1 MLWFSACK
9 ALSTNS
15 TNTSLKMFKRSNQ
28 NINFAIVLRMQGWLL
43 LIEAAFMLMPLA
55 VSLWF
60 EEPTAVR
67 SFIYS
72 AAITA
77 GAGALMAF
85 GIRPRSTS
93 MHKRE
98 GLMLTAIIWVFF
110 SVFGMLPYLFT
121 DTFNNIT
128 DAFFETM
135 AGFTTTGS
143 SVIRY
148 VEEIPRGVLF
158 WRAMT
163 QWIGGMGII
172 LFTLAVIPMLNQKG
186 GIALFNAE
194 VTGITHERLRPRVS
208 QTAKDLW
215 LIYIGLT
222 AALAVLLL
230 IGPMDWFDAVCHA
243 MTTTSTG
250 GYSTKNIGLD
260 YWHSSY
266 VFIVVIIFMFIGGIS
281 FSLIAAGFRANFKRI
296 RSNNTLRWYCMTAFI
311 TTVIIVVYMAYKGFL
326 DNNFDRFVYGAF
338 DTISAITSTGFSTF
352 DYEDS
357 GEFVTVILMV
367 MMFFGGMAG
376 STSGGAKM
384 DRLIVTLKHTA
395 NEFYR
400 VLHTNSVR
408 AVHIDGKP
416 IPNHVVSKVNTF
428 FTVYIVII
436 MVVALYLT
444 FFGVPV
450 FDAMYTSMS
459 AISNVGIG
467 HGVTGVNGS
476 WVSLHAGAKWVLA
489 FEMMIGRLELFTVLV
504 IFTRSFWKKD

>member
-1 MLWFSACK
+1 MPK
-9 ALSTNS
+9 HI
-15 TNTSLKMFKRSNQ
+15 NQ
-28 NINFAIVLRMQGWLL
+28 NINFAIVLRMQGFLL
-43 LIEAAFMLMPLA
+43 LIEAAFMLFPLA
-55 VSLWF
+55 ISWAYD
-60 EEPTAVR
+60 EPTALR
-67 SFIYS
+67 SFLYS
-72 AAITA
+72 TAITA
-77 GAGALMAF
+77 GVGAAMSF
-85 GIRPRSTS
+85 GIKPRSTS

-110 SVFGMLPYLFT
+110 SLFGMLPYLFS
-121 DTFNNIT
+121 DTFNNVT

-215 LIYIGLT
+215 IIYIGLT
-222 AALAVLLL
+222 VVLTVLLYV
-230 IGPMDWFDAVCHA
+230 GPMDMFDAICHA

-260 YWHSSY
+260 YWESSY
-266 VFIVVIIFMFIGGIS
+266 VFIVVIIFMFIGGVS
-281 FSLIAAGFRANFKRI
+281 FSLIAAVGRGNFKRI
-296 RSNNTLRWYCMTAFI
+296 TKNNTLRWYCMTTLI
-311 TTVIIVVYMAYKGFL
+311 TTVGIMAYMGYMGFL
-326 DNNFDRFVYGAF
+326 DTHSDRFIYSAF
-338 DTISAITSTGFSTF
+338 DTLSAITSTGFSTF
-352 DYEDS
+352 DYENS
-357 GEFVTVILMV
+357 GEFVTVVLMV

-384 DRLIVTLKHTA
+384 DRLIVLLKNTA

-416 IPNHVVSKVNTF
+416 VPNHVVNKVNTF
-428 FTVYIVII
+428 FAVYILII

-467 HGVTGVNGS
+467 YGMTGPSSS
-476 WVSLHAGAKWVLA
+476 WVVLHPAAKWVLA
-489 FEMMIGRLELFTVLV
+489 FEMMVGRLELFTVLV

>member
-1 MLWFSACK
+1 MPR
-9 ALSTNS
+9 LS
-15 TNTSLKMFKRSNQ
+15 KQ
-28 NINFAIVLRMQGWLL
+28 DINFAIVLRMQGWLL
-43 LIEAAFMLMPLA
+43 LIEAAFMLVPLA
-55 VSLWF
+55 VSWGYHETTSLQ
-60 EEPTAVR
+60 A
-67 SFIYS
+67 FIYS
-72 AAITA
+72 TAITA
-77 GAGALMAF
+77 AVGALMAF
-85 GIRPRSTS
+85 GIKPHSTS

-98 GLMLTAIIWVFF
+98 GLMLTAIVWVFF
-110 SVFGMLPYLFT
+110 SLFGMLPYLFSE
-121 DTFNNIT
+121 TFNNVT

-148 VEEIPRGVLF
+148 VEEIPHGVLF

-186 GIALFNAE
+186 GIALFNSE
-194 VTGITHERLRPRVS
+194 VTGITHERLRPRIS

-222 AALAVLLL
+222 ALLSFL
-230 IGPMDWFDAVCHA
+230 LFMGPMDWFDAVCHA

-250 GYSTKNIGLD
+250 GYSTKNIGID
-260 YWHSSY
+260 YWQSSY
-266 VFIVVIIFMFIGGIS
+266 VFIVIIIFMFICGIS
-281 FSLIAAGFRANFKRI
+281 FSIIAAAMRGNFKRI
-296 RSNNTLRWYCMTAFI
+296 RNNNTLRWYCMTTLI
-311 TTVIIVVYMAYKGFL
+311 TTVVIVAYMAYRSFL
-326 DNNFDRFVYGAF
+326 DNNFDRFVYSAF

-357 GEFVTVILMV
+357 GEFITVILMV

-376 STSGGAKM
+376 STSGGAKL
-384 DRLIVTLKHTA
+384 DRLIVLLKNTS

-416 IPNHVVSKVNTF
+416 VPNHLVSKVNTF
-428 FTVYIVII
+428 FTVYIGII

-444 FFGVPV
+444 FFDVRV

-467 HGVTGVNGS
+467 IFNGPYPDGTI
-476 WVSLHAGAKWVLA
+476 L
-489 FEMMIGRLELFTVLV
+489 
-504 IFTRSFWKKD
+504 

>member
-1 MLWFSACK
+1 MH
-9 ALSTNS
+9 
-15 TNTSLKMFKRSNQ
+15 KRANQ
-28 NINFAIVLRMQGWLL
+28 HINFAIVLRMQGWLL
-43 LIEAAFMLMPLA
+43 LIEAAFMLLPLA
-55 VSLWF
+55 IAWYF
-60 EEPTAVR
+60 DEESALR
-67 SFIYS
+67 AFIYS
-72 AAITA
+72 TLITA
-77 GAGALMAF
+77 AAGVAMAF
-85 GIRPRSTS
+85 GIKPHSKS

-98 GLMLTAIIWVFF
+98 GLMLTAIVWVFF
-110 SVFGMLPYLFT
+110 SLFGMLPYLFSE
-121 DTFNNIT
+121 TFNNVT

-186 GIALFNAE
+186 GIALFNSE

-222 AALAVLLL
+222 GLLTIL
-230 IGPMDWFDAVCHA
+230 LVAGPMDWFDAVCHA

-266 VFIVVIIFMFIGGIS
+266 VFIVVLIFMFIGGVS
-281 FSLIAAGFRANFKRI
+281 FSIISAAMHGNFKRI
-296 RSNNTLRWYCMTAFI
+296 RHNNTLHWYCITTLI
-311 TTVIIVVYMAYKGFL
+311 TTVGIFLYMIYMSFL
-326 DNNFDRFVYGAF
+326 ENHGDRFIYSAF
-338 DTISAITSTGFSTF
+338 DTLSAITSTGFSTF
-352 DYEDS
+352 DYENS
-357 GEFVTVILMV
+357 GEFVTVVLMV

-376 STSGGAKM
+376 STSGGAKL
-384 DRLIVTLKHTA
+384 DRLIVLLKNTA

-416 IPNHVVSKVNTF
+416 VPNHVVSKVNTF
-428 FTVYIVII
+428 FAVYIGII
-436 MVVALYLT
+436 MIVALYLT
-444 FFGVPV
+444 FYGIPV

-467 HGVTGVNGS
+467 HGVTGSNGS
-476 WVSLHAGAKWVLA
+476 WVSLHPGAKWVLA

>member
-1 MLWFSACK
+1 MPK
-9 ALSTNS
+9 QI
-15 TNTSLKMFKRSNQ
+15 NQ

-43 LIEAAFMLMPLA
+43 LIEAAFMLFPLA
-55 VSLWF
+55 ISWYYDEETALWAF
-60 EEPTAVR
+60 L
-67 SFIYS
+67 YS

-77 GAGALMAF
+77 GAGSAMAF
-85 GIRPRSTS
+85 GIKPRSSS

-110 SVFGMLPYLFT
+110 SLFGMLPYLFS
-121 DTFNNIT
+121 DTFNNVT

-215 LIYIGLT
+215 IIYIGLT
-222 AALAVLLL
+222 ALLTALLYA
-230 IGPMDWFDAVCHA
+230 GPMDCFDAICHA

-260 YWHSSY
+260 YWQSSY

-281 FSLIAAGFRANFKRI
+281 FSLIAAVGRGNFKRLTK
-296 RSNNTLRWYCMTAFI
+296 NNTLRWYCMTTLI
-311 TTVIIVVYMAYKGFL
+311 TTIAIMAYMGYKGFL
-326 DNNFDRFVYGAF
+326 DTHGDRLIYSAF
-338 DTISAITSTGFSTF
+338 DTLSAITSTGFSTF

-357 GEFVTVILMV
+357 GEFVTVVLMV

-384 DRLIVTLKHTA
+384 DRLIVLLKNTA

-408 AVHIDGKP
+408 AVHVDGKP
-416 IPNHVVSKVNTF
+416 VPSHVVNKVNTF
-428 FTVYIVII
+428 FTVYILII

-467 HGVTGVNGS
+467 YGITGPSSS
-476 WVSLHAGAKWVLA
+476 WVVLHPAAKWVLA
-489 FEMMIGRLELFTVLV
+489 MEMMVGRLELFTVLV

>member
-1 MLWFSACK
+1 MV
-9 ALSTNS
+9 
-15 TNTSLKMFKRSNQ
+15 KRSNQ
-28 NINFAIVLRMQGWLL
+28 HINFAIVLRMQGWLL
-43 LIEAAFMLMPLA
+43 LIEAAFMVLPLA
-55 VSLWF
+55 ISWF
-60 EEPTAVR
+60 CQETTAFRAFV
-67 SFIYS
+67 YS
-72 AAITA
+72 TLITA
-77 GAGALMAF
+77 GAGAIMAF
-85 GIRPRSTS
+85 GIRPRTTS

-110 SVFGMLPYLFT
+110 SLFGMLPYLFSE
-121 DTFNNIT
+121 TFNNVT

-222 AALAVLLL
+222 FLLTLLL
-230 IGPMDWFDAVCHA
+230 VAGPMDWFDAVCHA

-281 FSLIAAGFRANFKRI
+281 FSIIAATFRGDFKRI
-296 RSNNTLRWYCMTAFI
+296 RKNNILRWYCLTAII
-311 TTVIIVVYMAYKGFL
+311 TTVIVVVYMAYKSFL
-326 DNNFDRFVYGAF
+326 DNNFDRLVYGAF

-352 DYEDS
+352 DYENS
-357 GEFVTVILMV
+357 GQFVTVILMV

-384 DRLIVTLKHTA
+384 DRLIVLLKNTS
-395 NEFYR
+395 NELYR
-400 VLHTNSVR
+400 LLHTNSVR

-416 IPNHVVSKVNTF
+416 VPNHLVSKVNTF
-428 FTVYIVII
+428 FAVYIGII
-436 MVVALYLT
+436 MIVALYLT
-444 FFGVPV
+444 FFGLPV

-467 HGVTGVNGS
+467 YGVTGPNGS
-476 WVSLHAGAKWVLA
+476 WVVLHPGAKWVLA
-489 FEMMIGRLELFTVLV
+489 FEMMVGRLELFTVLV
-504 IFTRSFWKKD
+504 VFTRSFWKKD

>member
-1 MLWFSACK
+1 MPRL
-9 ALSTNS
+9 
-15 TNTSLKMFKRSNQ
+15 RNQ

-43 LIEAAFMLMPLA
+43 LIEAAFMLLPLI
-55 VSLWF
+55 VSWWF
-60 EEPTAVR
+60 DEPTALR
-67 SFIYS
+67 AFIYS
-72 AAITA
+72 SLITA
-77 GAGALMAF
+77 GAGAGMAF
-85 GIRPRSTS
+85 GIRPHSTS

-110 SVFGMLPYLFT
+110 SLFGMLPYLFS
-121 DTFNNIT
+121 DTFDNVT

-215 LIYIGLT
+215 IIYIGLT
-222 AALAVLLL
+222 ALLTVLLYA
-230 IGPMDWFDAVCHA
+230 GPMDWFDAMCHA

-260 YWHSSY
+260 YWQSSY

-281 FSLIAAGFRANFKRI
+281 FSLIAAVGRGNFRRLTK
-296 RSNNTLRWYCMTAFI
+296 NNTLRWYCMTTLI
-311 TTVIIVVYMAYKGFL
+311 TTVSIMAYMAYKGFL
-326 DNNFDRFVYGAF
+326 DTQGERLIYSAF
-338 DTISAITSTGFSTF
+338 DTLSAITSTGFSTF

-357 GEFVTVILMV
+357 GEFVTVVLMV
-367 MMFFGGMAG
+367 MMFFGGM
-376 STSGGAKM
+376 
-384 DRLIVTLKHTA
+384 
-395 NEFYR
+395 
-400 VLHTNSVR
+400 VR
-408 AVHIDGKP
+408 AVHVDGKP
-416 IPNHVVSKVNTF
+416 VPNHVVNKVNTF
-428 FTVYIVII
+428 FTVYILII

-444 FFGVPV
+444 FFGLPV

-467 HGVTGVNGS
+467 HGVTGTGGS

-489 FEMMIGRLELFTVLV
+489 FEMMVGRLELFTVLV

>member
-1 MLWFSACK
+1 MH
-9 ALSTNS
+9 
-15 TNTSLKMFKRSNQ
+15 KRSNQ
-28 NINFAIVLRMQGWLL
+28 HINFAIVLRMQGWLL
-43 LIEAAFMLMPLA
+43 LIEAAFMLLPLA
-55 VSLWF
+55 VAWYYGEQSALR
-60 EEPTAVR
+60 A
-67 SFIYS
+67 FIYS
-72 AAITA
+72 TLITA
-77 GAGALMAF
+77 VAGVVMAF
-85 GIRPRSTS
+85 GIKPRSKS
-93 MHKRE
+93 MNKRE
-98 GLMLTAIIWVFF
+98 GLMLTAIVWVFF
-110 SVFGMLPYLFT
+110 SVFGMLPYLFSET
-121 DTFNNIT
+121 LNNVT

-148 VEEIPRGVLF
+148 VEEIPHGVLF

-186 GIALFNAE
+186 GIALFNSE

-215 LIYIGLT
+215 LIYIALTGLLT
-222 AALAVLLL
+222 VLLC
-230 IGPMDWFDAVCHA
+230 IGPMDWFDAICHA

-266 VFIVVIIFMFIGGIS
+266 VFIVVLIFMFIGGIS
-281 FSLIAAGFRANFKRI
+281 FSIIAAVLHGNFSRI
-296 RSNNTLRWYCMTAFI
+296 RHNNTLRWYCMTTLI
-311 TTVIIVVYMAYKGFL
+311 TTVGIFLYMIYMGFL
-326 DNNFDRFVYGAF
+326 DTHGDRFIYSAF
-338 DTISAITSTGFSTF
+338 DTLSAITSTGFSTF
-352 DYEDS
+352 DYENS
-357 GEFVTVILMV
+357 GEFVTVVLMV

-384 DRLIVTLKHTA
+384 DRFIVLLKNTA

-416 IPNHVVSKVNTF
+416 VPNHVVSKVNTF
-428 FTVYIVII
+428 FTVYIGII

-444 FFGVPV
+444 FYGIPV

-467 HGVTGVNGS
+467 HGVTGSNGS
-476 WVSLHAGAKWVLA
+476 WVSLHPGAKWVLA
-489 FEMMIGRLELFTVLV
+489 FEMMVGRLELFTVLV

>member
-1 MLWFSACK
+1 M
-9 ALSTNS
+9 
-15 TNTSLKMFKRSNQ
+15 
-28 NINFAIVLRMQGWLL
+28 RMQGWLL
-43 LIEAAFMLMPLA
+43 LIEAAFMLFPL
-55 VSLWF
+55 VISWIYEEQTSLM
-60 EEPTAVR
+60 A
-67 SFIYS
+67 FIYS
-72 AAITA
+72 TAITA
-77 GAGALMAF
+77 GAGAAMAF
-85 GIRPRSTS
+85 GIKPRNTS

-110 SVFGMLPYLFT
+110 SLFGMLPYLFS
-121 DTFNNIT
+121 DTFNNVT

-222 AALAVLLL
+222 AILTILLYV
-230 IGPMDWFDAVCHA
+230 GPMDWFDAICHA

-250 GYSTKNIGLD
+250 GYSTKNVGLD
-260 YWHSSY
+260 YWNSSY
-266 VFIVVIIFMFIGGIS
+266 VFLVVIIFMFIGGIS
-281 FSLIAAGFRANFKRI
+281 FSLIVAVGRGNFKRLMN
-296 RSNNTLRWYCMTAFI
+296 NNTLRWYCMTTLI
-311 TTVIIVVYMAYKGFL
+311 TTIAIMGYMTYKGFL
-326 DNNFDRFVYGAF
+326 DTHGDRFIYSAF
-338 DTISAITSTGFSTF
+338 DTLSAITSTGFSTF

-357 GEFVTVILMV
+357 GEFVTVVLMV

-384 DRLIVTLKHTA
+384 DRLIVLLKNTA

-408 AVHIDGKP
+408 AVHVDGKP
-416 IPNHVVSKVNTF
+416 VPNHVVNKVNTF
-428 FTVYIVII
+428 FTIYILII
-436 MVVALYLT
+436 MIVALYLT

-467 HGVTGVNGS
+467 HGVTGPSSS
-476 WVSLHAGAKWVLA
+476 WVVLHPGAKWVLA
-489 FEMMIGRLELFTVLV
+489 FEMMVGRLELFTVLV

>member
-1 MLWFSACK
+1 MH
-9 ALSTNS
+9 
-15 TNTSLKMFKRSNQ
+15 KRSNQ
-28 NINFAIVLRMQGWLL
+28 HINFAIVLRMQGWLL
-43 LIEAAFMLMPLA
+43 LIEAAFMLLPLA
-55 VSLWF
+55 VAWYYGEQSALR
-60 EEPTAVR
+60 A
-67 SFIYS
+67 FIYS
-72 AAITA
+72 TLITA
-77 GAGALMAF
+77 VAGVVMAF
-85 GIRPRSTS
+85 GIKPRSKS
-93 MHKRE
+93 MNKRE
-98 GLMLTAIIWVFF
+98 GLMLTAIVWVFF
-110 SVFGMLPYLFT
+110 SLFGMLPYLFSET
-121 DTFNNIT
+121 LNNVT

-148 VEEIPRGVLF
+148 VEEIPHGVLF

-186 GIALFNAE
+186 GIALFNSE

-215 LIYIGLT
+215 LIYIALTGLLT
-222 AALAVLLL
+222 VLLC
-230 IGPMDWFDAVCHA
+230 IGPMDWFDAICHA

-266 VFIVVIIFMFIGGIS
+266 VFIVVLIFMFIGGIS
-281 FSLIAAGFRANFKRI
+281 FSIIATVLHGNFSRI
-296 RSNNTLRWYCMTAFI
+296 RHNNTLRWYCMTTLI
-311 TTVIIVVYMAYKGFL
+311 TTVGIFLYMIYMGFL
-326 DNNFDRFVYGAF
+326 DTHGDRFIYSAF
-338 DTISAITSTGFSTF
+338 DTLSAITSTGFSTF
-352 DYEDS
+352 DYENS
-357 GEFVTVILMV
+357 GEFVTVVLMV

-384 DRLIVTLKHTA
+384 DRFIVLLKNTA

-416 IPNHVVSKVNTF
+416 VPNHVVSKVNTF
-428 FTVYIVII
+428 FTVYIGII

-444 FFGVPV
+444 FYGIPV

-467 HGVTGVNGS
+467 HGVTGSNGS
-476 WVSLHAGAKWVLA
+476 WVSLHPGAKWVLA

>member
-1 MLWFSACK
+1 MP
-9 ALSTNS
+9 
-15 TNTSLKMFKRSNQ
+15 KRANQ
-28 NINFAIVLRMQGWLL
+28 HINFAIVMRMQGWLL
-43 LIEAAFMLMPLA
+43 LIEAAFMLLPLA
-55 VSLWF
+55 ISWYFQEASALR
-60 EEPTAVR
+60 A
-67 SFIYS
+67 FIFS
-72 AAITA
+72 TAITA
-77 GAGALMAF
+77 GVGALMAF
-85 GIRPRSTS
+85 GIRPKSTS

-110 SVFGMLPYLFT
+110 SLFGMLPYLFS
-121 DTFNNIT
+121 DTFNNVT

-158 WRAMT
+158 WRSMT

-215 LIYIGLT
+215 FIYIGLT
-222 AALAVLLL
+222 LLL
-230 IGPMDWFDAVCHA
+230 TLLLVAGPMDWFDAVCHA

-250 GYSTKNIGLD
+250 GYSTKNTGLD
-260 YWHSSY
+260 YWQSSY
-266 VFIVVIIFMFIGGIS
+266 VFIVVILFMFIGGIS
-281 FSLIAAGFRANFKRI
+281 FSIIAATFRGDFKRI
-296 RSNNTLRWYCMTAFI
+296 AKNNTLRWYCMTALI
-311 TTVIIVVYMAYKGFL
+311 TTVVIVAYMAYKSFL
-326 DNNFDRFVYGAF
+326 DNNFDRFVYGSF

-384 DRLIVTLKHTA
+384 DRLIVLLKSTA

-408 AVHIDGKP
+408 AVHVDGKP
-416 IPNHVVSKVNTF
+416 VPNHVVSKVYTF
-428 FTVYIVII
+428 FAVYIGII

-444 FFGVPV
+444 FFDLPV

-467 HGVTGVNGS
+467 YGMTGPNGS
-476 WVSLHAGAKWVLA
+476 WVILHPAAKWVLA
-489 FEMMIGRLELFTVLV
+489 FEMMVGRLELFTVLV
-504 IFTRSFWKKD
+504 FFTRSFWKKD

>member
-1 MLWFSACK
+1 MS
-9 ALSTNS
+9 
-15 TNTSLKMFKRSNQ
+15 KRSRQ

-43 LIEAAFMLMPLA
+43 LIEAAFMLLPLC
-55 VSLWF
+55 VSWF
-60 EEPTAVR
+60 YKEDTALR
-67 SFIYS
+67 AFAYS
-72 AAITA
+72 TAITG
-77 GAGALMAF
+77 GAGAIMAF
-85 GIRPRSTS
+85 GIKPRSKS

-98 GLMLTAIIWVFF
+98 GLMLTAVIWVFF
-110 SVFGMLPYLFT
+110 SVFGMLPYLFS
-121 DTFNNIT
+121 DTFNNVT

-158 WRAMT
+158 WRSMT

-222 AALAVLLL
+222 FLLTLLL
-230 IGPMDWFDAVCHA
+230 VAGPMDWFDAVCHA

-260 YWHSSY
+260 YWDSSY

-281 FSLIAAGFRANFKRI
+281 FSLIAALFRGNFKRWTN
-296 RSNNTLRWYCMTAFI
+296 NNTLRWYCMTALI
-311 TTVIIVVYMAYKGFL
+311 STVLIVIYMAYMSFL
-326 DNNFDRFVYGAF
+326 DNNFDRFIYSAF

-352 DYEDS
+352 SFEGS
-357 GEFVTVILMV
+357 GDFVTIVLMV

-376 STSGGAKM
+376 STSGGAKI
-384 DRLIVTLKHTA
+384 DRFIVLLKSMS

-400 VLHTNSVR
+400 LLHTNSVR
-408 AVHIDGKP
+408 AVHVDGKP
-416 IPNHVVSKVNTF
+416 VPTHLVSKVNTF
-428 FTVYIVII
+428 FAVYIGII
-436 MVVALYLT
+436 MIVALYLT
-444 FFGVPV
+444 FFGMPV

-467 HGVTGVNGS
+467 YGITGPNGS
-476 WVSLHAGAKWVLA
+476 WVVLHPAAKWVLA
-489 FEMMIGRLELFTVLV
+489 MEMMIGRLELFTVMV
-504 IFTRSFWKKD
+504 IFTSWFWKKD

>member
-1 MLWFSACK
+1 MP
-9 ALSTNS
+9 
-15 TNTSLKMFKRSNQ
+15 KRSSQ

-55 VSLWF
+55 ISWWF
-60 EEPTAVR
+60 DESTALR
-67 SFIYS
+67 AFIYS
-72 AAITA
+72 TAITA

-110 SVFGMLPYLFT
+110 SLFGMLPYLFSY
-121 DTFNNIT
+121 TFNNVT

-158 WRAMT
+158 WRALT

-172 LFTLAVIPMLNQKG
+172 LFTLAIIPMLNQKG

-208 QTAKDLW
+208 QTAKYLW

-222 AALAVLLL
+222 AVLSVLLIL
-230 IGPMDWFDAVCHA
+230 GPMDWFDAVCHA

-260 YWHSSY
+260 YWQSSY
-266 VFIVVIIFMFIGGIS
+266 VFIVVIIFMFICGIS
-281 FSLIAAGFRANFKRI
+281 FSLIAAAFRGNFKRWI
-296 RSNNTLRWYCMTAFI
+296 NNNTLRWYCMTALI
-311 TTVIIVVYMAYKGFL
+311 TTVVIVVYMAYMGFL
-326 DNNFDRFVYGAF
+326 DNNFDRCVYGAF

-352 DYEDS
+352 DYENS

-384 DRLIVTLKHTA
+384 DRLIVLLKNTS

-400 VLHTNSVR
+400 LLHTNSVR
-408 AVHIDGKP
+408 AVHVDGKP
-416 IPNHVVSKVNTF
+416 VPTHLVSKVNTF
-428 FTVYIVII
+428 FTVYILII

-444 FFGVPV
+444 FFGIPV

-467 HGVTGVNGS
+467 HGVTGPNSS
-476 WVSLHAGAKWVLA
+476 WAVLHPAAKWVIA

-504 IFTRSFWKKD
+504 VFTRSFWKKD

>member
-1 MLWFSACK
+1 MP
-9 ALSTNS
+9 
-15 TNTSLKMFKRSNQ
+15 KRSRQ
-28 NINFAIVLRMQGWLL
+28 NINFPIVLRMQGWLL
-43 LIEAAFMLMPLA
+43 LIEAAFMLLPLGI
-55 VSLWF
+55 SWWF
-60 EEPTAVR
+60 DEPTSLRA
-67 SFIYS
+67 FIYS
-72 AAITA
+72 TAITA
-77 GAGALMAF
+77 AIGAAMAF
-85 GIRPRSTS
+85 GIKPHSSS

-98 GLMLTAIIWVFF
+98 GLMLTAIVWVFF
-110 SVFGMLPYLFT
+110 SVFGMLPYLFSS
-121 DTFNNIT
+121 TFDNVT
-128 DAFFETM
+128 DA
-135 AGFTTTGS
+135 
-143 SVIRY
+143 Y

-186 GIALFNAE
+186 GIALFNSE

-222 AALAVLLL
+222 ALLTIL
-230 IGPMDWFDAVCHA
+230 LYVGPMDWFDAVCHA

-266 VFIVVIIFMFIGGIS
+266 VFIVVIVFMFIGGVS
-281 FSLIAAGFRANFKRI
+281 FSIIAAAMHGNFKRI
-296 RSNNTLRWYCMTAFI
+296 KNNNTLRWYCMTTLI
-311 TTVIIVVYMAYKGFL
+311 TTVVIVVYMGYMSFL
-326 DNNFDRFVYGAF
+326 DNHMDRFVYGAF
-338 DTISAITSTGFSTF
+338 DTLSAITSTGFSTF
-352 DYEDS
+352 DYENS

-376 STSGGAKM
+376 STSGGAKL
-384 DRLIVTLKHTA
+384 DRLIVQLKSTA
-395 NEFYR
+395 IEFYR

-416 IPNHVVSKVNTF
+416 VPAHVVSKVHSF
-428 FTVYIVII
+428 FAVYIIII

-444 FFGVPV
+444 FYGIPV

-467 HGVTGVNGS
+467 HGVTGSNGS
-476 WVSLHAGAKWVLA
+476 WVALHPGAKWVLA
-489 FEMMIGRLELFTVLV
+489 FEMMVGRLELFTVLV

>member
-1 MLWFSACK
+1 MR
-9 ALSTNS
+9 
-15 TNTSLKMFKRSNQ
+15 KRANQ
-28 NINFAIVLRMQGWLL
+28 NINFAIVLRVQGLLL
-43 LIEAAFMLMPLA
+43 LIEAAFMLLPLG
-55 VSLWF
+55 VSWIYD
-60 EEPTAVR
+60 ETASLR
-67 SFIYS
+67 AFIYS
-72 AAITA
+72 VAITA
-77 GAGALMAF
+77 GAGAIMAF
-85 GIRPRSTS
+85 GIHPHSTS

-98 GLMLTAIIWVFF
+98 GLMLTSIIWVFF
-110 SVFGMLPYLFT
+110 SLFGMLPYLFT
-121 DTFNNIT
+121 NTLDNVT

-143 SVIRY
+143 SVIPY
-148 VEEIPRGVLF
+148 VEEIPHGVLF

-172 LFTLAVIPMLNQKG
+172 LFTLAVLPMLNQKG

-222 AALAVLLL
+222 ALLTIL
-230 IGPMDWFDAVCHA
+230 LYVGPMDWFDAVCHA

-260 YWHSSY
+260 YWQSSY

-281 FSLIAAGFRANFKRI
+281 FSIIAATIRGNFKRI
-296 RSNNTLRWYCMTAFI
+296 ISNNTLRWYCMTTLI
-311 TTVIIVVYMAYKGFL
+311 TTVAIFAYMIYRGFL
-326 DNNFDRFVYGAF
+326 DNNTDRFIYGAF
-338 DTISAITSTGFSTF
+338 DTLSAITSTGFSTF

-384 DRLIVTLKHTA
+384 DRLIVLLKHTA

-416 IPNHVVSKVNTF
+416 VPSHLVSKVNTF
-428 FTVYIVII
+428 FTVYILII

-444 FFGVPV
+444 FYNVPV

-467 HGVTGVNGS
+467 HGITGPSSS
-476 WVSLHAGAKWVLA
+476 WVVLHPGAKWVLA
-489 FEMMIGRLELFTVLV
+489 FEMMVGRLELFTVLV

>member
-1 MLWFSACK
+1 MA
-9 ALSTNS
+9 
-15 TNTSLKMFKRSNQ
+15 KRDNQ
-28 NINFAIVLRMQGWLL
+28 HINFAIVLRMQGWLL
-43 LIEAAFMLMPLA
+43 LIEAAFMLLPMG
-55 VSLWF
+55 VSFLYN
-60 EEPTAVR
+60 ESTA
-67 SFIYS
+67 SMAFIYS
-72 AAITA
+72 TAITA

-85 GIRPRSTS
+85 GIRPHSKS

-98 GLMLTAIIWVFF
+98 GLMLTAIVWVFF
-110 SVFGMLPYLFT
+110 SLFGMLPYLFSY
-121 DTFNNIT
+121 TFNNVT

-186 GIALFNAE
+186 GIALFNSE

-222 AALAVLLL
+222 VLLTL
-230 IGPMDWFDAVCHA
+230 LLLAGPMDWFDAVCHA

-260 YWHSSY
+260 YWQSSY

-281 FSLIAAGFRANFKRI
+281 FSIIAATFRGDFKRI
-296 RSNNTLRWYCMTAFI
+296 RKNNTLRWYCMTALI
-311 TTVIIVVYMAYKGFL
+311 TTVVIVAYMAYKAFL

-384 DRLIVTLKHTA
+384 DRLIVLLKNTA

-408 AVHIDGKP
+408 AVHVDGKP
-416 IPNHVVSKVNTF
+416 VPNHVVSKVNTF
-428 FTVYIVII
+428 FAVYIGII

-444 FFGVPV
+444 FFGLPV

-467 HGVTGVNGS
+467 HGVTGPNGS
-476 WVSLHAGAKWVLA
+476 WVILHPAAKWVLA
-489 FEMMIGRLELFTVLV
+489 FEMMVGRLELFTVLA
-504 IFTRSFWKKD
+504 IFTRTFWKKD

>member
-1 MLWFSACK
+1 MAR
-9 ALSTNS
+9 
-15 TNTSLKMFKRSNQ
+15 LKNQ

-43 LIEAAFMLMPLA
+43 LIEAAFMLLPLA
-55 VSLWF
+55 VAWIYN
-60 EEPTAVR
+60 EPTALR
-67 SFIYS
+67 AFIYS
-72 AAITA
+72 TLITA
-77 GAGALMAF
+77 GAGAAMAF
-85 GIRPRSTS
+85 GIKPHSTS

-110 SVFGMLPYLFT
+110 SVFGMLPYLFS
-121 DTFNNIT
+121 DTFDNIT

-148 VEEIPRGVLF
+148 VEEIPHGVLF

-194 VTGITHERLRPRVS
+194 VTGITHERLRPRIS

-222 AALAVLLL
+222 ALLTVLLFL
-230 IGPMDWFDAVCHA
+230 GPMDWFDAICHA

-260 YWHSSY
+260 YWQSNY
-266 VFIVVIIFMFIGGIS
+266 VFIVVIIFMFMGGIS
-281 FSLIAAGFRANFKRI
+281 FSIIAATIRGNFSRI
-296 RSNNTLRWYCMTAFI
+296 RHNNTLRWYCMTTLI
-311 TTVIIVVYMAYKGFL
+311 TTVAIFLYSAYMGFL
-326 DNNFDRFVYGAF
+326 NTNSDRLVYGAF
-338 DTISAITSTGFSTF
+338 DTLSAITSTGFSTF
-352 DYEDS
+352 DYENS
-357 GEFVTVILMV
+357 GQFVTVILMV

-384 DRLIVTLKHTA
+384 DRLIVLLKHTA

-416 IPNHVVSKVNTF
+416 VPNHLVSKVNTF
-428 FTVYIVII
+428 FTVYIGII
-436 MVVALYLT
+436 LIVGLYLT
-444 FFGVPV
+444 FYGLPV

-467 HGVTGVNGS
+467 YGVTGPSSS
-476 WVSLHAGAKWVLA
+476 WVVLHPGAKWVLA
-489 FEMMIGRLELFTVLV
+489 FEMMVGRLELFTVLV

>member
-1 MLWFSACK
+1 MPRLA
-9 ALSTNS
+9 
-15 TNTSLKMFKRSNQ
+15 NQ
-28 NINFAIVLRMQGWLL
+28 HINFPIVLRMQGWLL
-43 LIEAAFMLMPLA
+43 LIEATFMLLPLA
-55 VSLWF
+55 VSWYFNETSALR
-60 EEPTAVR
+60 A
-67 SFIYS
+67 FIYS
-72 AAITA
+72 TVITA
-77 GAGALMAF
+77 TAGVGMAF
-85 GIRPRSTS
+85 GIKPRSKS
-93 MHKRE
+93 MNKRE
-98 GLMLTAIIWVFF
+98 GLMLTAIVWVFF
-110 SVFGMLPYLFT
+110 SLFGMLPYLFSA
-121 DTFNNIT
+121 TFNNVT

-148 VEEIPRGVLF
+148 VEEIPHGVLF

-186 GIALFNAE
+186 GIALFNSE
-194 VTGITHERLRPRVS
+194 VTGITHERLRPRIS

-222 AALAVLLL
+222 AVLTVLLFA
-230 IGPMDWFDAVCHA
+230 GPMDWFDAVCHA

-260 YWHSSY
+260 YWQSSY
-266 VFIVVIIFMFIGGIS
+266 VFIVVIIFMFIGGVS
-281 FSLIAAGFRANFKRI
+281 FSIIAATIHGNFMRI
-296 RSNNTLRWYCMTAFI
+296 KHNNTLRWYCMTTLI
-311 TTVIIVVYMAYKGFL
+311 TTLGIFIYMIYMGFL
-326 DNNFDRFVYGAF
+326 EEHGDRFIYSAF
-338 DTISAITSTGFSTF
+338 DTLSAITSTGFSTF
-352 DYEDS
+352 DYENS
-357 GEFVTVILMV
+357 GEFVTIVLMV

-376 STSGGAKM
+376 STSGGAKL
-384 DRLIVTLKHTA
+384 DRLIVLLKATA

-408 AVHIDGKP
+408 SVHIDGKP
-416 IPNHVVSKVNTF
+416 VPTHVVNKVFTF
-428 FTVYIVII
+428 FTVYILII

-444 FFGVPV
+444 FFGLPV

-467 HGVTGVNGS
+467 HGVTGANGS
-476 WVSLHAGAKWVLA
+476 WVALHPGAKWVLA

>member
-1 MLWFSACK
+1 M
-9 ALSTNS
+9 
-15 TNTSLKMFKRSNQ
+15 
-28 NINFAIVLRMQGWLL
+28 RMQGWLL
-43 LIEAAFMLMPLA
+43 LIEAAFMLLPLA
-55 VSLWF
+55 LAWF
-60 EEPTAVR
+60 FDEPTALR
-67 SFIYS
+67 AFIYS
-72 AAITA
+72 VLITA
-77 GAGALMAF
+77 AVGTCMAF
-85 GIRPRSTS
+85 GIKPRSKS
-93 MHKRE
+93 MHTRE
-98 GLMLTAIIWVFF
+98 GLMLTAIVWVFF
-110 SVFGMLPYLFT
+110 SIFGMLPYLFS
-121 DTFNNIT
+121 DTLNNVT

-186 GIALFNAE
+186 GIALFNSE

-222 AALAVLLL
+222 VLQTILL
-230 IGPMDWFDAVCHA
+230 CFGPMDWFDAVCHA

-260 YWHSSY
+260 YWDSSY
-266 VFIVVIIFMFIGGIS
+266 VFIVVLIFMFIGGIS
-281 FSLIAAGFRANFKRI
+281 FSIIAATLHGNFKRI
-296 RSNNTLRWYCMTAFI
+296 KHNNTLRWYCMTTLI
-311 TTVIIVVYMAYKGFL
+311 TTIGIFSYMIYMGFL
-326 DNNFDRFVYGAF
+326 DNHGDRFIYSAF
-338 DTISAITSTGFSTF
+338 DTLSAVTSTGFSTF
-352 DYEDS
+352 DYENS
-357 GEFVTVILMV
+357 GDFVTVVLMV

-384 DRLIVTLKHTA
+384 DRLIVLLKNTA

-428 FTVYIVII
+428 FTVYIGII
-436 MVVALYLT
+436 MIVALYLT
-444 FFGVPV
+444 FYGIPV

-467 HGVTGVNGS
+467 HGVTGSNGS
-476 WVSLHAGAKWVLA
+476 WVSLHPGAKWVLA
-489 FEMMIGRLELFTVLV
+489 FEMMVGRLELFTVLV
-504 IFTRSFWKKD
+504 IFTRSFWKRD

>member
-1 MLWFSACK
+1 MH
-9 ALSTNS
+9 
-15 TNTSLKMFKRSNQ
+15 KREKQ
-28 NINFAIVLRMQGWLL
+28 HINFAIVLRMQGWLL
-43 LIEAAFMLMPLA
+43 LIEAAFMLLPLGISCLYNEST
-55 VSLWF
+55 SLW
-60 EEPTAVR
+60 A
-67 SFIYS
+67 FIYS
-72 AAITA
+72 TAITA

-85 GIRPRSTS
+85 GIRPKSKS

-110 SVFGMLPYLFT
+110 SLFGMLPYLFS
-121 DTFNNIT
+121 DTFNNVT

-148 VEEIPRGVLF
+148 VEEIPHGVLF

-222 AALAVLLL
+222 FLLTLLL
-230 IGPMDWFDAVCHA
+230 VAGPMDWFDAICHA

-260 YWHSSY
+260 YWQSSY

-281 FSLIAAGFRANFKRI
+281 FSIIAATFRGDFKRI
-296 RSNNTLRWYCMTAFI
+296 RNNNTLRWYCMTALI
-311 TTVIIVVYMAYKGFL
+311 TTVIIVAYMAYKAFL
-326 DNNFDRFVYGAF
+326 DNNFDRFVYGSF

-384 DRLIVTLKHTA
+384 DRLIVLLKNTT

-416 IPNHVVSKVNTF
+416 VPNHVVSKVNTF
-428 FTVYIVII
+428 FAVYIGII

-444 FFGVPV
+444 FFDIPV

-467 HGVTGVNGS
+467 YGVTGPDSS
-476 WVSLHAGAKWVLA
+476 WVILHPAAKWVLA
-489 FEMMIGRLELFTVLV
+489 FEMMVGRLELFTVLV
-504 IFTRSFWKKD
+504 IFTSSFWRKD

>member
-1 MLWFSACK
+1 MPK
-9 ALSTNS
+9 HI
-15 TNTSLKMFKRSNQ
+15 NQ
-28 NINFAIVLRMQGWLL
+28 NINFPIVLRMQGWLL
-43 LIEAAFMLMPLA
+43 LIEAAFMLFPLA
-55 VSLWF
+55 ISWIFDEQTSLY
-60 EEPTAVR
+60 A
-67 SFIYS
+67 FIYS
-72 AAITA
+72 TAITA
-77 GAGALMAF
+77 GAGAAMAF
-85 GIRPRSTS
+85 GIKPKSTS

-98 GLMLTAIIWVFF
+98 GLMLTGIIWVFF
-110 SVFGMLPYLFT
+110 SLFGMLPYLFSY
-121 DTFNNIT
+121 TFNNVT

-222 AALAVLLL
+222 VLLTIL
-230 IGPMDWFDAVCHA
+230 LFIGPMDWFDAICHA

-260 YWHSSY
+260 YWESSY

-281 FSLIAAGFRANFKRI
+281 FSLIAAVGHGNFKRL
-296 RSNNTLRWYCMTAFI
+296 RNNNTLRWYCMTTLI
-311 TTVIIVVYMAYKGFL
+311 TTVAIMAYMGYKGFL
-326 DNNFDRFVYGAF
+326 DTHGDRLIYSAF
-338 DTISAITSTGFSTF
+338 DTLSAITSTGFSTF
-352 DYEDS
+352 DYENS
-357 GEFVTVILMV
+357 GEFVTVVLMV

-384 DRLIVTLKHTA
+384 DRLIVLLKNTA

-416 IPNHVVSKVNTF
+416 VPNHVVNKVNTF
-428 FTVYIVII
+428 FAVYILII

-450 FDAMYTSMS
+450 FDAMHTSMS

-467 HGVTGVNGS
+467 YGMTGPSSS
-476 WVSLHAGAKWVLA
+476 WVVLHPAAKWVLA
-489 FEMMIGRLELFTVLV
+489 FEMMVGRLELFTVLV

>member
-1 MLWFSACK
+1 MPRVK
-9 ALSTNS
+9 
-15 TNTSLKMFKRSNQ
+15 NQ
-28 NINFAIVLRMQGWLL
+28 NINFAIVMRMQGWLL
-43 LIEAAFMLMPLA
+43 LIEAAFMLLPLA
-55 VSLWF
+55 VSWWF
-60 EEPTAVR
+60 EEHTALW

-72 AAITA
+72 ALITA
-77 GAGALMAF
+77 GAGSLMAF
-85 GIRPRSTS
+85 GIKPRSSS

-110 SVFGMLPYLFT
+110 SLFGMLPYLFSE
-121 DTFNNIT
+121 TFNNVT

-222 AALAVLLL
+222 ILLTVLLYL
-230 IGPMDWFDAVCHA
+230 GPMDWFDAVCHA

-281 FSLIAAGFRANFKRI
+281 FSIIVATMRGNFKRI
-296 RSNNTLRWYCMTAFI
+296 KHNNTLRWYCMTTLI
-311 TTVIIVVYMAYKGFL
+311 TTVAIFAYMVYKGFL
-326 DNNFDRFVYGAF
+326 DNHSDRLIYGAF
-338 DTISAITSTGFSTF
+338 DTLSAITSTGFSTF
-352 DYEDS
+352 DYENS

-384 DRLIVTLKHTA
+384 DRLIVLLRNTA

-408 AVHIDGKP
+408 AVHVDGKP
-416 IPNHVVSKVNTF
+416 VPNHVVNKVNTF
-428 FTVYIVII
+428 FTVYIVLI

-444 FFGVPV
+444 FYGIPV
-450 FDAMYTSMS
+450 FDAIYTSMS

-467 HGVTGVNGS
+467 HGVTGSGGS
-476 WVSLHAGAKWVLA
+476 WVALHPGAKWVLA
-489 FEMMIGRLELFTVLV
+489 FEMMVGRLELFTVLV

>member
-1 MLWFSACK
+1 MH
-9 ALSTNS
+9 
-15 TNTSLKMFKRSNQ
+15 KRSNQ
-28 NINFAIVLRMQGWLL
+28 HINFAIVLRMQGWLL
-43 LIEAAFMLMPLA
+43 LIEAAFMLLPLA
-55 VSLWF
+55 VAWYYGEQSTLR
-60 EEPTAVR
+60 A
-67 SFIYS
+67 FIYS
-72 AAITA
+72 TLITA
-77 GAGALMAF
+77 VAGVVMAF
-85 GIRPRSTS
+85 GIKPRSKS
-93 MHKRE
+93 MNKRE
-98 GLMLTAIIWVFF
+98 GLMLTAIVWVFF
-110 SVFGMLPYLFT
+110 SVFGMLPYLFSET
-121 DTFNNIT
+121 LNNVT

-148 VEEIPRGVLF
+148 VEEIPHGVLF

-186 GIALFNAE
+186 GIALFNSE

-215 LIYIGLT
+215 LIYIALTGLLT
-222 AALAVLLL
+222 VLLC
-230 IGPMDWFDAVCHA
+230 IGPMDWFDAICHA

-266 VFIVVIIFMFIGGIS
+266 VFIVVLIFMFIGGIS
-281 FSLIAAGFRANFKRI
+281 FSIIAAVLHGNFSRI
-296 RSNNTLRWYCMTAFI
+296 RHNNTLRWYCMTTLI
-311 TTVIIVVYMAYKGFL
+311 TTVGIFLYMIYMGFL
-326 DNNFDRFVYGAF
+326 DTHGDRFIYSAF
-338 DTISAITSTGFSTF
+338 DTLSAITSTGFSTF
-352 DYEDS
+352 DYENS
-357 GEFVTVILMV
+357 GEFVTVVLMV

-384 DRLIVTLKHTA
+384 DRFIVLLKNTA

-416 IPNHVVSKVNTF
+416 VPNHVVSKVNTF
-428 FTVYIVII
+428 FTVYIGII

-444 FFGVPV
+444 LYGIPV

-467 HGVTGVNGS
+467 HGVTGSNGS
-476 WVSLHAGAKWVLA
+476 WVSLHPGAKWVLA
-489 FEMMIGRLELFTVLV
+489 FEMMVGRLELFTVLV

>member
-1 MLWFSACK
+1 M
-9 ALSTNS
+9 T
-15 TNTSLKMFKRSNQ
+15 KRSNQ
-28 NINFAIVLRMQGWLL
+28 NINFAIVMRIQGWLL
-43 LIEAAFMLMPLA
+43 LIEAAFMLLPLI
-55 VSLWF
+55 VSWLF
-60 EEPTAVR
+60 DESTALR
-67 SFIYS
+67 AFIYS
-72 AAITA
+72 CSITA
-77 GAGALMAF
+77 VAGAAMAF
-85 GIRPRSTS
+85 GIKPHSSS

-110 SVFGMLPYLFT
+110 SVFGMLPYLFSE
-121 DTFNNIT
+121 TFNNVT

-158 WRAMT
+158 WRSMT

-222 AALAVLLL
+222 VILTLLL
-230 IGPMDWFDAVCHA
+230 LLGPMDWFDALCHA

-250 GYSTKNIGLD
+250 GYSTKNAGLD

-281 FSLIAAGFRANFKRI
+281 FSLIASVFRGNIKRLKN
-296 RSNNTLRWYCMTAFI
+296 NNTLRWYCMTALI
-311 TTVIIVVYMAYKGFL
+311 TTIVIVVYMAYKHFL
-326 DNNFDRFVYGAF
+326 DNHFDRVVYGAF

-352 DYEDS
+352 DYENS

-376 STSGGAKM
+376 STSGGAKI
-384 DRLIVTLKHTA
+384 DRFIVLLKSTA

-408 AVHIDGKP
+408 AVHVDGKP
-416 IPNHVVSKVNTF
+416 VPSHVVSKVNTF
-428 FTVYIVII
+428 FTVYIGII

-444 FFGVPV
+444 FFGLPV
-450 FDAMYTSMS
+450 FDAIYTSMS

-467 HGVTGVNGS
+467 HGVTGPNGS
-476 WVSLHAGAKWVLA
+476 WVVLHPAAKWVLA
-489 FEMMIGRLELFTVLV
+489 FEMMVGRLELFTVLV

>member
-1 MLWFSACK
+1 MPRR
-9 ALSTNS
+9 T
-15 TNTSLKMFKRSNQ
+15 NQ
-28 NINFAIVLRMQGWLL
+28 NINFAIVMRMQGWLL
-43 LIEAAFMLMPLA
+43 LIEAAFMLLPMGISWLYH
-55 VSLWF
+55 
-60 EEPTAVR
+60 EHTALNA
-67 SFIYS
+67 FIYS
-72 AAITA
+72 TLITAAA
-77 GAGALMAF
+77 GAGMAF
-85 GIRPRSTS
+85 GIKPRSTS

-110 SVFGMLPYLFT
+110 SLFGMLPYLFSE
-121 DTFNNIT
+121 TFNNVT

-222 AALAVLLL
+222 ALLTALLYA
-230 IGPMDWFDAVCHA
+230 GPMDWFDAVCHA

-250 GYSTKNIGLD
+250 GYSTKNIGID
-260 YWHSSY
+260 YWNSDY
-266 VFIVVIIFMFIGGIS
+266 VFIVILIFMFIGGIS
-281 FSLIAAGFRANFKRI
+281 FSIIAATMRGNFRRI
-296 RSNNTLRWYCMTAFI
+296 RHNNTLRWYCMTTLI
-311 TTVIIVVYMAYKGFL
+311 TTAAIMGYMSYKGFL
-326 DNNFDRFVYGAF
+326 DTHGDRFIYSAF
-338 DTISAITSTGFSTF
+338 DTLSAITSTGFSTF

-357 GEFVTVILMV
+357 GEFVTVVLMV

-384 DRLIVTLKHTA
+384 DRLIVLLKNTA

-408 AVHIDGKP
+408 SVHIDGKP
-416 IPNHVVSKVNTF
+416 VPNHVVSKVNTF
-428 FTVYIVII
+428 FTVYILII

-444 FFGVPV
+444 FFGLPV

-467 HGVTGVNGS
+467 HGVTGANGS
-476 WVSLHAGAKWVLA
+476 WVALHPGAKWVLA
-489 FEMMIGRLELFTVLV
+489 FEMMVGRLELFTVLV
-504 IFTRSFWKKD
+504 MFTRSFWKKD

>member
-1 MLWFSACK
+1 MH
-9 ALSTNS
+9 
-15 TNTSLKMFKRSNQ
+15 KREKQ
-28 NINFAIVLRMQGWLL
+28 HINFAIVLRMQGWLL
-43 LIEAAFMLMPLA
+43 LIEAAFMLLPLGISCLYNETTSMWA
-55 VSLWF
+55 
-60 EEPTAVR
+60 
-67 SFIYS
+67 FIYS
-72 AAITA
+72 TAITA

-85 GIRPRSTS
+85 GIRPKSKS

-110 SVFGMLPYLFT
+110 SLFGMLPYLFS
-121 DTFNNIT
+121 DTFNNVT

-148 VEEIPRGVLF
+148 VEEIPHGVLF

-222 AALAVLLL
+222 FLLTLLL
-230 IGPMDWFDAVCHA
+230 VAGPMDWFDAICHA

-260 YWHSSY
+260 YWQSSY

-281 FSLIAAGFRANFKRI
+281 FSIIAATFRGDFKRI
-296 RSNNTLRWYCMTAFI
+296 RNNNTLRWYCMTALI
-311 TTVIIVVYMAYKGFL
+311 TTVIIVAYMAYKAFL
-326 DNNFDRFVYGAF
+326 DNNFDRFVYGSF

-384 DRLIVTLKHTA
+384 DRLIVLLKNTA

-416 IPNHVVSKVNTF
+416 VPNHVVSKVNTF
-428 FTVYIVII
+428 FAVYIGII

-444 FFGVPV
+444 FFDIPV

-467 HGVTGVNGS
+467 YGVTGPDSS
-476 WVSLHAGAKWVLA
+476 WVILHPAAKWVLA
-489 FEMMIGRLELFTVLV
+489 FEMMVGRLELFTVLV
-504 IFTRSFWKKD
+504 IFTSSFWRKD